1 MFSKG
6 FFFMISD
13 GLNKTAK
20 TGILKDSNIV
30 IKL

>member
-6 FFFMISD
+6 FFMVSD
-13 GLNKTAK
+13 GLNKTTK

>member
-6 FFFMISD
+6 FFMISD